1 MLSIISAKNRTSA
14 HIQPITFF
22 FLIPSSTCFLYSVP
36 RVQAHLRDPA
46 TRRRDRPLYH
56 FKDAYP
62 QQRGNDTDVCRCRE
76 RPEAQGIRTDYTQT
90 AINTQQYMN
99 NITFEQLPQAV
110 SMLIEKVGLLT
121 DKVEKVLGMTPQQ
134 HGECRTLLTLNE
146 VAALLGKSA
155 STIYAMTSDKRI
167 PYHKRGNKLYFFQN
181 EIIAWIEQGGTSG
194 VASENEIERRL
205 EELRNGKK
213 RKPGALTDGN
223 SRMSAVAP

>member
-1 MLSIISAKNRTSA
+1 
-14 HIQPITFF
+14 
-22 FLIPSSTCFLYSVP
+22 
-36 RVQAHLRDPA
+36 
-46 TRRRDRPLYH
+46 
-56 FKDAYP
+56 
-62 QQRGNDTDVCRCRE
+62 
-76 RPEAQGIRTDYTQT
+76 
-90 AINTQQYMN
+90 MN
-99 NITFEQLPQAV
+99 NITFEQLPLAV

-194 VASENEIERRL
+194 VASESEIERRL

-223 SRMSAVAP
+223 SWMSTVAP

>member
-1 MLSIISAKNRTSA
+1 
-14 HIQPITFF
+14 
-22 FLIPSSTCFLYSVP
+22 
-36 RVQAHLRDPA
+36 
-46 TRRRDRPLYH
+46 
-56 FKDAYP
+56 
-62 QQRGNDTDVCRCRE
+62 
-76 RPEAQGIRTDYTQT
+76 
-90 AINTQQYMN
+90 MN

-121 DKVEKVLGMTPQQ
+121 DKVKKVLGMTPQQ

-194 VASENEIERRL
+194 VASESEIERRL

-213 RKPGALTDGN
+213 RKPRALTDGN

>member
-1 MLSIISAKNRTSA
+1 
-14 HIQPITFF
+14 
-22 FLIPSSTCFLYSVP
+22 
-36 RVQAHLRDPA
+36 
-46 TRRRDRPLYH
+46 
-56 FKDAYP
+56 
-62 QQRGNDTDVCRCRE
+62 
-76 RPEAQGIRTDYTQT
+76 
-90 AINTQQYMN
+90 MN

-121 DKVEKVLGMTPQQ
+121 DKVEKVLGMSPQQ

-167 PYHKRGNKLYFFQN
+167 PYHKRGNKLYFFRN

-194 VASENEIERRL
+194 VASESEIERRL
-205 EELRNGKK
+205 EELRSGKK
-213 RKPGALTDGN
+213 RKPRALTDGN

>member
-1 MLSIISAKNRTSA
+1 
-14 HIQPITFF
+14 
-22 FLIPSSTCFLYSVP
+22 
-36 RVQAHLRDPA
+36 
-46 TRRRDRPLYH
+46 
-56 FKDAYP
+56 
-62 QQRGNDTDVCRCRE
+62 
-76 RPEAQGIRTDYTQT
+76 
-90 AINTQQYMN
+90 MN

-194 VASENEIERRL
+194 VANESDIERRL
-205 EELRNGKK
+205 EELRNGKN